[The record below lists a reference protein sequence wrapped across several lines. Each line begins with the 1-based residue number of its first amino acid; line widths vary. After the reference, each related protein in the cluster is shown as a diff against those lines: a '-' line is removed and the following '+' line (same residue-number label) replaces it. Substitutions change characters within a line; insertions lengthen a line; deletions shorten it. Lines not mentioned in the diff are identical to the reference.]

1 MFKILIPAAIIVAI
15 GWIAYGI
22 WRIKTY
28 RDEKNKPKGTTEH
41 LQKVK
46 KSFDDYAKKMG
57 KYKRKPYQR
66 E

>member
-22 WRIKTY
+22 WRIKIY
-28 RDEKNKPKGTTEH
+28 LDEKNKPKGKTEH
-41 LQKVK
+41 LQKVE
-46 KSFDDYAKKMG
+46 KSFDDYAKKMRE
-57 KYKRKPYQR
+57 YKRKPYER